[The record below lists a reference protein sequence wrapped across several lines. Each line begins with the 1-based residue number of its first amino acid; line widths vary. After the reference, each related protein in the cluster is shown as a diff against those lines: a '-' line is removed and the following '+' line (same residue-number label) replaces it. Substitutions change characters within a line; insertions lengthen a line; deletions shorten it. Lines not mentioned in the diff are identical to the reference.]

1 MLRGKDRSYL
11 KSLANNLDPLVQI
24 GKFGLSESLFDQLD
38 KSLEDH
44 ELVKIKVLKNSPVE
58 AKEIVQEILEK
69 TGADF
74 VQQIGSKLTIYR
86 QSRLNLENKME
97 KIGILG
103 GTFNPIHYGHLM
115 ISEYLRDELN
125 LDKVIYVPTGYSPH
139 KINSISADI
148 RYKMVEI
155 AIKNNENFQ
164 ISDVEAKSGEISYSV
179 NTVKK
184 LKENHPGEYFFLIG
198 SDTIFQLKTWR
209 KLEEL
214 SKEVHFVAALRPEY
228 LERDK
233 IDEEIKFLKKNFNTQ
248 ITIINGPLYQVSSTE
263 LRDRMKTKKSVRYL
277 IPDEVIRFIRE
288 NNLYRDE

>member
-1 MLRGKDRSYL
+1 
-11 KSLANNLDPLVQI
+11 
-24 GKFGLSESLFDQLD
+24 
-38 KSLEDH
+38 
-44 ELVKIKVLKNSPVE
+44 
-58 AKEIVQEILEK
+58 
-69 TGADF
+69 
-74 VQQIGSKLTIYR
+74 
-86 QSRLNLENKME
+86 ME

-184 LKENHPGEYFFLIG
+184 LKENQPGEYFFLIG

-228 LERDK
+228 LEIDK
-233 IDEEIKFLKKNFNTQ
+233 IDEEIKYLKKNFNTQ

>member
-1 MLRGKDRSYL
+1 
-11 KSLANNLDPLVQI
+11 
-24 GKFGLSESLFDQLD
+24 
-38 KSLEDH
+38 
-44 ELVKIKVLKNSPVE
+44 
-58 AKEIVQEILEK
+58 
-69 TGADF
+69 
-74 VQQIGSKLTIYR
+74 
-86 QSRLNLENKME
+86 ME

-164 ISDVEAKSGEISYSV
+164 ISDVEAKSGKISYSV

-184 LKENHPGEYFFLIG
+184 LKESHPGEYFFLIG

>member
-1 MLRGKDRSYL
+1 
-11 KSLANNLDPLVQI
+11 
-24 GKFGLSESLFDQLD
+24 
-38 KSLEDH
+38 
-44 ELVKIKVLKNSPVE
+44 
-58 AKEIVQEILEK
+58 
-69 TGADF
+69 
-74 VQQIGSKLTIYR
+74 
-86 QSRLNLENKME
+86 ME

-164 ISDVEAKSGEISYSV
+164 ISDVEAKSGKISYSV

-184 LKENHPGEYFFLIG
+184 LKEKHPGEYFFLIG

>member
-1 MLRGKDRSYL
+1 
-11 KSLANNLDPLVQI
+11 
-24 GKFGLSESLFDQLD
+24 
-38 KSLEDH
+38 
-44 ELVKIKVLKNSPVE
+44 
-58 AKEIVQEILEK
+58 
-69 TGADF
+69 
-74 VQQIGSKLTIYR
+74 
-86 QSRLNLENKME
+86 ME

-164 ISDVEAKSGEISYSV
+164 ISDVEAKSGKISYSV

-233 IDEEIKFLKKNFNTQ
+233 IDEEIKFLKNNFNTQ